1 MTTMEIVI
9 EIAVD
14 VDVAVRCFQRYLI
27 SALMKDI
34 LEIAMYLLHFAS
46 LTMKREAM
54 PGIANASHA
63 HVE

>member
-9 EIAVD
+9 EIVVD
-14 VDVAVRCFQRYLI
+14 VDVAVRYLI
-27 SALMKDI
+27 NALMKDI

-46 LTMKREAM
+46 LTTKREAM